1 MRLVVSLREFCAY
14 SAHGKKWF
22 HCAGY
27 PDSRTGDIS
36 QSPESSTLSG
46 NLSGDD
52 ILIEIYFGLL

>member
-1 MRLVVSLREFCAY
+1 MHTQPTGRSGSTVLV
-14 SAHGKKWF
+14 
-22 HCAGY
+22 Y